1 MSSKNWGF
9 TKCINPAMVMNPPR
23 TSETRF
29 HRGPAISSPY
39 CRYARPMSDVSITES
54 TLVRPMLR
62 GVFHRVAVVVALPA
76 FVVLIALS
84 SSAGARAASAIYAAG
99 ILAMLGVSAVYHS
112 GRLSERT
119 QAVFKRIDH
128 STILLAVTGS
138 YTAVAVGALEG
149 RSQITLLVF
158 VWTAAVVGVIIR
170 MRWLHGPRSVTAT
183 VYLVVGWSALVEITA
198 LVRSLDAADT
208 ALLVTGGGLYTLGA
222 IIYSAKWPNPFPKVL
237 GFHEVFHA
245 LVVGAVVVHYV
256 LVARL
261 VLPA

>member
-1 MSSKNWGF
+1 MSAD
-9 TKCINPAMVMNPPR
+9 T
-23 TSETRF
+23 T
-29 HRGPAISSPY
+29 ISG
-39 CRYARPMSDVSITES
+39 AGHHQTI
-54 TLVRPMLR
+54 RPMLR
-62 GVFHRVAVVVALPA
+62 GVFHRIAVIVAVPA
-76 FVVLIALS
+76 FVVLIVLAHTP
-84 SSAGARAASAIYAAG
+84 GARLASAIYAIG
-99 ILAMLGVSAVYHS
+99 ILSMLGVSAVYHS

-149 RSQITLLVF
+149 RSRLTLLVF

-170 MRWLHGPRSVTAT
+170 MRWLHGPRAVSAT
-183 VYLVVGWSALVEITA
+183 VYLVVGWSALIEIAA
-198 LVRSLDAADT
+198 LVRSLDAVDT
-208 ALLVTGGGLYTLGA
+208 VLLVTGGGLYTVGA
-222 IIYSAKWPNPFPKVL
+222 IIYSAKWPNPFPRVL

-261 VLPA
+261 FIPT

>member
-1 MSSKNWGF
+1 
-9 TKCINPAMVMNPPR
+9 
-23 TSETRF
+23 
-29 HRGPAISSPY
+29 
-39 CRYARPMSDVSITES
+39 MSDAAIVEPIPI
-54 TLVRPMLR
+54 RPMLR
-62 GVFHRVAVVVALPA
+62 GMFHRVAVVVAVPA

-84 SSAGARAASAIYAAG
+84 PSAGARVASVIYAAG
-99 ILAMLGVSAVYHS
+99 ILSMLGVSAVYHS
-112 GRLSERT
+112 ARLSERT
-119 QAVFKRIDH
+119 QGIFKRIDH

-149 RSQITLLVF
+149 RSQLTLLVF

-170 MRWLHGPRSVTAT
+170 MRWLHGPRSITAT
-183 VYLVVGWSALVEITA
+183 VYLVVGWSALVEIAA

-222 IIYSAKWPNPFPKVL
+222 VIYSAKWPNPFPRVL
-237 GFHEVFHA
+237 GYHEVFHA

-261 VLPA
+261 VMA

>member
-1 MSSKNWGF
+1 
-9 TKCINPAMVMNPPR
+9 
-23 TSETRF
+23 
-29 HRGPAISSPY
+29 
-39 CRYARPMSDVSITES
+39 MSDASIVEPAPI
-54 TLVRPMLR
+54 RPVLR
-62 GVFHRVAVVVALPA
+62 GVFHRIAVVVALPA

-84 SSAGARAASAIYAAG
+84 SSAGARVASTIYAVG
-99 ILAMLGVSAVYHS
+99 ILSMLGVSAVYHS

-119 QAVFKRIDH
+119 QRIFKRIDH

-149 RSQITLLVF
+149 RSQLTLLLF

-170 MRWLHGPRSVTAT
+170 MRWLHGPRYVTAT
-183 VYLVVGWSALVEITA
+183 VYLVVGWSALVEIAA

-208 ALLVTGGGLYTLGA
+208 VLLVTGGGLYTLGA
-222 IIYSAKWPNPFPKVL
+222 VIYSAKWPNPFPRVL

-261 VLPA
+261 VMA

>member
-1 MSSKNWGF
+1 MS
-9 TKCINPAMVMNPPR
+9 A
-23 TSETRF
+23 
-29 HRGPAISSPY
+29 
-39 CRYARPMSDVSITES
+39 ES
-54 TLVRPMLR
+54 TLAPVGPTDVIRPILR
-62 GVFHRVAVVVALPA
+62 GVFHRVAVVVAIPA
-76 FVVLIALS
+76 FVVLIVMAPT
-84 SSAGARAASAIYAAG
+84 AGARVASAIYALG

-112 GRLSERT
+112 GRLSERAT
-119 QAVFKRIDH
+119 RIFKRIDH

-138 YTAVAVGALEG
+138 YTAVAVGALDG
-149 RSQITLLVF
+149 RSRVTLLVF

-170 MRWLHGPRSVTAT
+170 MRWLHGPRAVSAT
-183 VYLVVGWSALVEITA
+183 VYLVVGWSALVEIAA

-222 IIYSAKWPNPFPKVL
+222 VIYSAKWPNPFPRVL

-261 VLPA
+261 VIPS

>member
-1 MSSKNWGF
+1 
-9 TKCINPAMVMNPPR
+9 MNDA
-23 TSETRF
+23 
-29 HRGPAISSPY
+29 AIVEPI
-39 CRYARPMSDVSITES
+39 PI
-54 TLVRPMLR
+54 RPMLR
-62 GVFHRVAVVVALPA
+62 GVFHRIAVVVAVPA

-84 SSAGARAASAIYAAG
+84 PSAGARVASVIYAAG
-99 ILAMLGVSAVYHS
+99 ILSMLGVSAVYHS

-119 QAVFKRIDH
+119 QRIFKRIDH

-149 RSQITLLVF
+149 RSQLTLLVF

-170 MRWLHGPRSVTAT
+170 MRWLHGPRSITAT
-183 VYLVVGWSALVEITA
+183 VYLVVGWSALVEIAA

-222 IIYSAKWPNPFPKVL
+222 IIYSAKWPDPFPRVL

-261 VLPA
+261 VISS

>member
-1 MSSKNWGF
+1 
-9 TKCINPAMVMNPPR
+9 MNDA
-23 TSETRF
+23 
-29 HRGPAISSPY
+29 AIVEPI
-39 CRYARPMSDVSITES
+39 PI
-54 TLVRPMLR
+54 RPMLR
-62 GVFHRVAVVVALPA
+62 GVFHRIAVVVAVPA

-84 SSAGARAASAIYAAG
+84 PSAGARVASVIYAAG
-99 ILAMLGVSAVYHS
+99 ILSMLGVSAVYHS

-119 QAVFKRIDH
+119 QRIFKRIDH

-149 RSQITLLVF
+149 RSQLTLLVF

-170 MRWLHGPRSVTAT
+170 MRWLHGPRSITAT
-183 VYLVVGWSALVEITA
+183 VYLVVGWSALVEIAA

-222 IIYSAKWPNPFPKVL
+222 IIYSAKWPDPFPRVL

-261 VLPA
+261 VIPS

>member
-1 MSSKNWGF
+1 
-9 TKCINPAMVMNPPR
+9 MNDA
-23 TSETRF
+23 
-29 HRGPAISSPY
+29 AIVEPI
-39 CRYARPMSDVSITES
+39 PI
-54 TLVRPMLR
+54 RPMLR
-62 GVFHRVAVVVALPA
+62 GVFHRIAVVVAVPA

-84 SSAGARAASAIYAAG
+84 PSSGARVASVIYAAG
-99 ILAMLGVSAVYHS
+99 ILSMLGVSAVYHS

-119 QAVFKRIDH
+119 QRIFKRIDH

-149 RSQITLLVF
+149 RSQLTLLVF

-170 MRWLHGPRSVTAT
+170 MRWLHGPRSITAT
-183 VYLVVGWSALVEITA
+183 VYLVVGWSALVEIAA

-222 IIYSAKWPNPFPKVL
+222 IIYSAKWPDPFPRVL

-261 VLPA
+261 VIPS

>member
-1 MSSKNWGF
+1 
-9 TKCINPAMVMNPPR
+9 MNDA
-23 TSETRF
+23 
-29 HRGPAISSPY
+29 AIVEPI
-39 CRYARPMSDVSITES
+39 PI
-54 TLVRPMLR
+54 RPMLR
-62 GVFHRVAVVVALPA
+62 GVFHRIAVVVAVPA

-84 SSAGARAASAIYAAG
+84 PSAGARVASVIYAAG
-99 ILAMLGVSAVYHS
+99 ILSMLGVSAVYHS

-119 QAVFKRIDH
+119 QRIFKRIDH

-149 RSQITLLVF
+149 RSQLTLLVF

-170 MRWLHGPRSVTAT
+170 MRWLHGPRSITAT
-183 VYLVVGWSALVEITA
+183 VYLVVGWSALVEIAA

-222 IIYSAKWPNPFPKVL
+222 VIYSAKWPDPFPRVL

-261 VLPA
+261 VMA

>member
-1 MSSKNWGF
+1 
-9 TKCINPAMVMNPPR
+9 MNDA
-23 TSETRF
+23 
-29 HRGPAISSPY
+29 AIVEPI
-39 CRYARPMSDVSITES
+39 PI
-54 TLVRPMLR
+54 RPMLR
-62 GVFHRVAVVVALPA
+62 GVFHRVAVVVAVPA

-84 SSAGARAASAIYAAG
+84 PSSGARVASVIYAAG
-99 ILAMLGVSAVYHS
+99 ILSMLGVSAVYHS

-119 QAVFKRIDH
+119 QRIFKRIDH

-149 RSQITLLVF
+149 RSQLTLLVF

-170 MRWLHGPRSVTAT
+170 MRWLHGPRSITAT
-183 VYLVVGWSALVEITA
+183 VYLVVGWSALVEIAA

-222 IIYSAKWPNPFPKVL
+222 IIYSAKWPDPFPRVL

-261 VLPA
+261 VIPS

>member
-1 MSSKNWGF
+1 
-9 TKCINPAMVMNPPR
+9 MNDA
-23 TSETRF
+23 
-29 HRGPAISSPY
+29 AIVEPI
-39 CRYARPMSDVSITES
+39 PI
-54 TLVRPMLR
+54 RPMLR
-62 GVFHRVAVVVALPA
+62 GVFHRIAVVVAVPA

-84 SSAGARAASAIYAAG
+84 PSAGARIASVIYAAG
-99 ILAMLGVSAVYHS
+99 ILSMLGVSAVYHS

-119 QAVFKRIDH
+119 QRIFKRIDH

-149 RSQITLLVF
+149 RSQLTLLVF

-170 MRWLHGPRSVTAT
+170 MRWLHGPRSITAT
-183 VYLVVGWSALVEITA
+183 VYLVVGWSALVEIAA

-222 IIYSAKWPNPFPKVL
+222 VIYSAKWPNPFPRVL

-261 VLPA
+261 VMA